1 VTLIQPDNTQATS
14 HIPETL
20 AAIDLGSNSFHM
32 VVGRTTYGE
41 IRTLDKLGE
50 KVQLAA
56 GLDHKNNLSEE
67 SQERAL
73 ACLQRFAQRLR
84 GIPPEAIQVV
94 GTNALRIAKNAREF
108 TRKAEEV
115 LGAPVEIIAGRE
127 EARLVYLGV
136 AHTLSDDAGRKLVID
151 IGGGS
156 TEFIIGERFE
166 TQELESLHMG
176 CVSFRER
183 YFSNGEITEKS
194 MQEAIT
200 HASRELLN
208 IQYRFQTLGW
218 QASIGSSGSIKAIA
232 LAIETLGLS
241 KDGITAQSLSQ
252 LKAHVISLGHID
264 QLQDLGIKTDRLT
277 IFPSG
282 LAILC
287 ACFEVLSID
296 IMTFADGALRE
307 GLLYVMIGRIKHEDV
322 RGRTI
327 SALQERYRVDIPHSL
342 TVERTAMHAFR
353 QVQHFWGI
361 NAEFFA
367 DLLRWSSRL
376 HEIGLAISHTQY
388 HKHGAYLIKYSDLP
402 GFSHQLQQA
411 ISIVIRSHRR
421 KINADIFSAYPK
433 EQAKN
438 LIRLAIL
445 LRLAVTL
452 NRGRSNT
459 QAPPSF
465 KINAD
470 SHALSIEFEPEWL
483 KQNPLTRADLESES
497 EHLKAVGYALSIC

>member
-1 VTLIQPDNTQATS
+1 VTSIQPDNTHSTNQ
-14 HIPETL
+14 IPETL

-56 GLDHKNNLSEE
+56 GLDSKNNLSEE

-73 ACLQRFAQRLR
+73 ECLQRFAQRLR
-84 GIPPEAIQVV
+84 DIPPEAIQVV
-94 GTNALRIAKNAREF
+94 GTNALRIAKNARVF
-108 TRKAEEV
+108 TRKAEKI

-176 CVSFRER
+176 CVSFRES
-183 YFSNGEITEKS
+183 YFSNGDITEKG

-200 HASRELLN
+200 HASQELLN
-208 IQYRFQTLGW
+208 IQHRFQTLGW
-218 QASIGSSGSIKAIA
+218 QTSIGSSGSIKAIA
-232 LAIETLGLS
+232 LAVETLGLS
-241 KDGITAQSLSQ
+241 QDGITAQALNQ

-307 GLLYVMIGRIKHEDV
+307 GLLYDMIGRIKHEDV

-342 TVERTAMHAFR
+342 TVERTAMYAFR

-411 ISIVIRSHRR
+411 ISIIIRSHRR
-421 KINADIFSAYPK
+421 KINADIFSAYSK

-445 LRLAVTL
+445 LRLSITL
-452 NRGRSNT
+452 NRGRSST
-459 QAPPSF
+459 QPPPSF

-470 SHALSIEFEPEWL
+470 SHALNIEFEPDWL
-483 KQNPLTRADLESES
+483 KQNPLTRADLESEA
-497 EHLKAVGYALSIC
+497 EHLKAVGYALSIS

>member
-1 VTLIQPDNTQATS
+1 MTLIQPDNTNSTNQ
-14 HIPETL
+14 IPETL

-56 GLDHKNNLSEE
+56 GLDNKNNLSEE
-67 SQERAL
+67 AQERAL

-94 GTNALRIAKNAREF
+94 GTNALRIAKNARVF
-108 TRKAEEV
+108 TRKAEEI

-136 AHTLSDDAGRKLVID
+136 AHTQSDDAGRKLVID

-166 TQELESLHMG
+166 TQALESLHMG
-176 CVSFRER
+176 CVSFREC
-183 YFSNGEITEKS
+183 YFSNGEITEKN

-208 IQYRFQTLGW
+208 IQHRFQTLGW
-218 QASIGSSGSIKAIA
+218 QASIGSSGSIKSIA

-264 QLQDLGIKTDRLT
+264 QLQNIGIKTDRLT

-296 IMTFADGALRE
+296 IMTVADGALRE
-307 GLLYVMIGRIKHEDV
+307 GLLYDMIGRIKHEDV

-327 SALQERYRVDIPHSL
+327 SAFQERYRVDIPHSL
-342 TVERTAMHAFR
+342 TVERTAMYAFR

-411 ISIVIRSHRR
+411 ISTVIRSHRR
-421 KINADIFSAYPK
+421 KINTDIFSTYPK
-433 EQAKN
+433 EQANN
-438 LIRLAIL
+438 LMRLAIL
-445 LRLAVTL
+445 LRLSVTL
-452 NRGRSNT
+452 NRGRSGT
-459 QAPPSF
+459 QSPSF

-470 SHALSIEFEPEWL
+470 SHALSIEFEPNWL
-483 KQNPLTRADLESES
+483 KQNPLTRADLESEA